1 MPGENMHTTT
11 DRSKIV
17 VLFNEE
23 GFVLDYEALGKKEHI
38 DEALQEKLYEAYLCN
53 PIGMLYELGYFDAVD
68 GVSESV
74 KYLYE
79 IASLF
84 VHELSRRP
92 EIEFTRERTEL
103 VIDDDEINALLQKMP
118 YVLGIEYV
126 TADWIRNIHG
136 KLMEV
141 FSAEITGYPGMV
153 SEYLNKQN
161 SHIEMAGRVFFHMV
175 ENKESDYPF
184 AFLATYSKKKKGK
197 KKAIHT
203 PLKNALIEFKNDHE
217 KLLKLLSTVSKA
229 VNKSEFIGRI
239 VDSGEIFMPI
249 GLSVDEAYT
258 FLKEVEI
265 YEDCGILCRIPDFWK
280 KKSNKITLSI
290 KIGEKEPS
298 KVGIDALMA
307 FNPFLS
313 LDGQEITEDELK
325 MLMNQTQG
333 LMLLKGKWVEVDHE
347 KIEQILSAFEKSKE
361 LASTGVMTVAEA
373 MRLHMDINKVLG
385 EEEGVEIE
393 ITNGQWLE
401 NVIERLN
408 QRRSLTQ
415 VSLGDEFKT
424 TLRHYQEKGLS
435 WLYSMYELG
444 FGACLADDMGL
455 GKTVQVIALLEVL
468 RTRTNIKT
476 MLVVPAS
483 LMGNWEKELNRFAPE
498 IKYKMI
504 YNKKDVLKEDEDDYD
519 VLITTYG
526 MVSRREDLNEKSWD
540 ILILDEAQAIKNPG
554 TKQTKA
560 VKKIKARAR
569 IALTGTPIENSLSD
583 LWSLFDFLNGGLLG
597 TATEFKRFMKRL
609 NQEHEDYKKLRS
621 IVNPFI
627 LRRLKTDKNVI
638 TELPEKIEIK
648 TYTPLSKKQVTLYDK
663 TLKEL
668 MNNLQNAKGIQR
680 RGMVLASIT
689 KFKQICNHPDHYL
702 SQDDFDIKYSGK
714 FERLKEIAE
723 TVYQKRERILVFTQY
738 REMTEPLAKFLET
751 IFSREGRII
760 HGGTPVKKRTR
771 YVEDFQGEDYIPFM
785 VLSLKAGGVGLN
797 LTNANHVIHF
807 DRWWNPAV
815 ENQATDRAFR
825 IGQKKNVI
833 VHKFITKGTI
843 EEKIDE
849 MIESK
854 MALSNDVLATGGENW
869 ITEMDNEKI
878 FEMFSL
884 DRG

>member
-1 MPGENMHTTT
+1 
-11 DRSKIV
+11 
-17 VLFNEE
+17 
-23 GFVLDYEALGKKEHI
+23 
-38 DEALQEKLYEAYLCN
+38 
-53 PIGMLYELGYFDAVD
+53 
-68 GVSESV
+68 
-74 KYLYE
+74 
-79 IASLF
+79 
-84 VHELSRRP
+84 
-92 EIEFTRERTEL
+92 
-103 VIDDDEINALLQKMP
+103 
-118 YVLGIEYV
+118 
-126 TADWIRNIHG
+126 
-136 KLMEV
+136 
-141 FSAEITGYPGMV
+141 
-153 SEYLNKQN
+153 
-161 SHIEMAGRVFFHMV
+161 
-175 ENKESDYPF
+175 
-184 AFLATYSKKKKGK
+184 
-197 KKAIHT
+197 
-203 PLKNALIEFKNDHE
+203 
-217 KLLKLLSTVSKA
+217 
-229 VNKSEFIGRI
+229 
-239 VDSGEIFMPI
+239 
-249 GLSVDEAYT
+249 
-258 FLKEVEI
+258 
-265 YEDCGILCRIPDFWK
+265 
-280 KKSNKITLSI
+280 
-290 KIGEKEPS
+290 
-298 KVGIDALMA
+298 
-307 FNPFLS
+307 
-313 LDGQEITEDELK
+313 
-325 MLMNQTQG
+325 
-333 LMLLKGKWVEVDHE
+333 
-347 KIEQILSAFEKSKE
+347 
-361 LASTGVMTVAEA
+361 
-373 MRLHMDINKVLG
+373 
-385 EEEGVEIE
+385 
-393 ITNGQWLE
+393 
-401 NVIERLN
+401 
-408 QRRSLTQ
+408 
-415 VSLGDEFKT
+415 
-424 TLRHYQEKGLS
+424 
-435 WLYSMYELG
+435 
-444 FGACLADDMGL
+444 
-455 GKTVQVIALLEVL
+455 
-468 RTRTNIKT
+468 